1 MAAILARPA
10 QEALRMTT
18 ESLDFSAHRIVLH
31 VGCGA
36 PAPGKLP
43 PDIFP
48 AASWREVR
56 LDIDAAAAPD
66 IVASITDMA
75 PVASGSVDAVW
86 SAHNLEHLYSHEV
99 QAALREFRRVL
110 KPDGFAVITLPDLQQ
125 IAALV
130 TQDRLIEPAYISPAG
145 PITPLDM
152 LYGHR
157 GALAQGNAFMAHRT
171 GFTARTLE
179 AALLEAGF
187 PAARVVRDGH
197 YALWATA
204 YRHAQAVA
212 A

>member
-1 MAAILARPA
+1 
-10 QEALRMTT
+10 MTT
-18 ESLDFSAHRIVLH
+18 DTLDHQTQRIVLH

-43 PDIFP
+43 ADIFP
-48 AASWREVR
+48 PSAWREVR
-56 LDIDAAAAPD
+56 LDIDAGVAPD

-75 PVASGSVDAVW
+75 PIAESSVDAVW
-86 SAHNLEHLYSHEV
+86 SAHNLEHLYAHEV
-99 QAALREFRRVL
+99 LAALAEFRRVL

-125 IAALV
+125 VAALV
-130 TQDRLIEPAYISPAG
+130 AQDRLIEPAYLSPAG

-157 GALAQGNAFMAHRT
+157 GAIAQGNGFMAHRT

-179 AALLEAGF
+179 EALRQAGF
-187 PAARVVRDGH
+187 PTVQVVRDGH

-204 YRHAQAVA
+204 YRMARAEA